1 MADVF
6 FVCLFLSLWVFPL
19 ILVHSVQIYF
29 FILHSPS
36 AQNFYYYY
44 SQNFL

>member
-1 MADVF
+1 MTDVV

-19 ILVHSVQIYF
+19 ILVFSVQNYF
-29 FILHSPS
+29 FNLHSPS